1 MRKRTRLGVIGLA
14 VVAMMSMMAVVAQGA
29 SAFTWKTQPKNSK
42 AAKNRL

>member
-14 VVAMMSMMAVVAQGA
+14 VIAMMAMMAVVAQDA
-29 SAFTWKTQPKNSK
+29 SRLRGQTQPKNSK